1 MAKRKKAPNTIESI
15 LAECTKAVE
24 QGVGRKKVSAAARKY
39 WTDEGRTSITTQFG
53 KGDTWDNDKKRV
65 LKIAKKMGKV
75 ANVLTDG
82 RIVMKWAAQAS
93 GKAIKNDPKCP
104 AGRGGYCDF

>member
-1 MAKRKKAPNTIESI
+1 MAKKKTPNSVESI

-24 QGVGRKKVSAAARKY
+24 RGVGRKRVSAAARKY
-39 WTDEGRTSITTQFG
+39 WTDKGYASISKQFA

-65 LKIAKKMGKV
+65 LHIAKKMGKV
-75 ANVLTDG
+75 SAVLSDG
-82 RIVMKWAAQAS
+82 QIVMLWAAQAA